1 MRSDLMKSGIHR
13 VSTRALLKGAG
24 YRQEDID
31 QPLIGVINAYSPS
44 FPGHM
49 GMDKLAKSVEEG
61 IWRAG
66 GTPLACSTIGV
77 CDGYCAGHEGMRWS
91 LPSRELIAD
100 SVETMAQAHRLDGVV
115 LITGCDKITPGM
127 LMAAARLDIPAILVN
142 SGPMLPGRLGE
153 MDLDLAALSRIRGQV
168 VKGEL
173 PASALPAIEEEACPG
188 WGSCAGMF
196 TANSMACLTEA
207 LGMALPGNGTIPA
220 VHAGRLRLARDSGE
234 RIVEMVLADRKP
246 SQIMTPAAFANAI
259 ASDMMIGCS
268 TNTLLHLPAVAGEL
282 GIPLSLREFDEASR
296 RVPNLCHLSPSGEQ
310 YLTDFH
316 RAGGMSALLR
326 QGLEGGFVDGSALT
340 VTGETLETVTQNARV
355 TGPEVIRPLS
365 RPYLAEGGLAVLYG
379 NIAPQGCV
387 IKTAACPPEMF
398 VFDGVAKVFDSEE
411 ETAAA
416 LREGKIQKGDLIVVR
431 YEGPKGGPGMREM
444 VHLTGLLLGLGLGKE
459 VALLTDGRFSGVSGG
474 ACFGHVS
481 PEAALGG
488 PIALVRTGDR
498 VRYSIPE
505 RRITMEVPEEE
516 LERRRGKLSPP
527 QKEIPK
533 GYLRRYAALVGPVAF
548 GAALADRKGGDE
560 WNLQCSKT
568 PGRASG
574 L

>member
-1 MRSDLMKSGIHR
+1 MRSDTMKRGIHR
-13 VSTRALLKGAG
+13 ISTRALLKGAG
-24 YRQEDID
+24 YRQGDID
-31 QPLIGVINAYSPS
+31 RPFIGVINAYSPA

-49 GMDKLAKSVEEG
+49 GMDKLTRAVEEG

-66 GTPLACSTIGV
+66 GTPLACTTIGV

-100 SVETMAQAHRLDGVV
+100 SIETMAQAHRLDGLV
-115 LITGCDKITPGM
+115 LVTGCDKITPGM
-127 LMAAARLDIPAILVN
+127 LMAAARLDLPAIVVN

-153 MDLDLAALSRIRGQV
+153 EDLDLAALGRIRGKV

-173 PASALPAIEEEACPG
+173 PETALPAIEEEACPG
-188 WGSCAGMF
+188 CGSCAGMF
-196 TANSMACLTEA
+196 TANSMGCLTEA

-220 VHAGRLRLARDSGE
+220 VHSGRLRLAKDSGE
-234 RIVEMVLADRKP
+234 RIVEMVLADRRP

-259 ASDMMIGCS
+259 AADLMIGCS
-268 TNTLLHLPAVAGEL
+268 TNTTLHLPAIAREL

-296 RVPNLCHLSPSGEQ
+296 RIPNLCHLSPSGSR

-326 QGLEGGFVDGSALT
+326 AGMEGGFVDGSALT
-340 VTGETLETVTQNARV
+340 VTGEALGDVIKDARA
-355 TGPEVIRPLS
+355 GDPEVIRPLD
-365 RPYLAEGGLAVLYG
+365 RPYLKEGGLAVLYG

-398 VFDGVAKVFDSEE
+398 TFEGIARVFDSEE
-411 ETAAA
+411 ATAAA
-416 LREGKIQKGDLIVVR
+416 LREGGIQKGDLIVVR

-444 VHLTGLLLGLGLGKE
+444 VHLTGLLLGMGLGKE

-474 ACFGHVS
+474 ASFGHIS

-488 PIALVRTGDR
+488 PIALVKTGDR
-498 VRYSIPE
+498 IRYSIPE
-505 RRITMEVPEEE
+505 RWITLDVAGEE
-516 LERRRGKLSPP
+516 LERRRRELVPP
-527 QKEIPK
+527 KREIPK
-533 GYLRRYAALVGPVAF
+533 GYLRRYAALVGPVAH
-548 GAALADRKGGDE
+548 GAVLDE
-560 WNLQCSKT
+560 
-568 PGRASG
+568 
-574 L
+574 

>member
-1 MRSDLMKSGIHR
+1 MRSDTMKRGIHR
-13 VSTRALLKGAG
+13 ISTRALLKGAG
-24 YRQEDID
+24 YRQGDID
-31 QPLIGVINAYSPS
+31 RPFIGVINAYSPA

-49 GMDKLAKSVEEG
+49 GMDKLTRAVEEG

-66 GTPLACSTIGV
+66 GTPLACTTIGV

-100 SVETMAQAHRLDGVV
+100 SIETMAQAHRLDGLV
-115 LITGCDKITPGM
+115 LVTGCDKITPGM
-127 LMAAARLDIPAILVN
+127 LMAAARLDLPAIVVN

-153 MDLDLAALSRIRGQV
+153 EDLDLAALGRIRGKV

-173 PASALPAIEEEACPG
+173 PETALPAIEEEACPG
-188 WGSCAGMF
+188 CGSCAGMF
-196 TANSMACLTEA
+196 TANSMGCLTEA

-220 VHAGRLRLARDSGE
+220 VHSGRLRLAKDSGE
-234 RIVEMVLADRKP
+234 RIVEMVLADRRP

-259 ASDMMIGCS
+259 AADLMIGCS
-268 TNTLLHLPAVAGEL
+268 TNTTLHLPAIAREL

-296 RVPNLCHLSPSGEQ
+296 RIPNLCHLSPSGSR

-326 QGLEGGFVDGSALT
+326 AGMEGGFVDGSALT
-340 VTGETLETVTQNARV
+340 VTGEALGDVIKDARA
-355 TGPEVIRPLS
+355 GDPEVIRPLD
-365 RPYLAEGGLAVLYG
+365 RPYLKEGGLAVLYG

-398 VFDGVAKVFDSEE
+398 TFEGIARVFDSEE
-411 ETAAA
+411 ATAAA
-416 LREGKIQKGDLIVVR
+416 LREGGIQKGDLIVVR

-444 VHLTGLLLGLGLGKE
+444 VHLTGLLLGMGLGKE

-474 ACFGHVS
+474 ASFGHIS

-488 PIALVRTGDR
+488 PIALVKTGDR
-498 VRYSIPE
+498 IRYSIPE
-505 RRITMEVPEEE
+505 RWITLDVAGEE
-516 LERRRGKLSPP
+516 LERRRRELVPP
-527 QKEIPK
+527 KREIPK
-533 GYLRRYAALVGPVAF
+533 GYLRRYAALVGPVAH
-548 GAALADRKGGDE
+548 GAVLE
-560 WNLQCSKT
+560 E
-568 PGRASG
+568 
-574 L
+574 

>member
-1 MRSDLMKSGIHR
+1 MRSDTMKRGIHR
-13 VSTRALLKGAG
+13 ISTRALLKGAG
-24 YRQEDID
+24 YRQGDID
-31 QPLIGVINAYSPS
+31 RPFIGVINAYSPA

-49 GMDKLAKSVEEG
+49 GMDKLTRAVEEG

-66 GTPLACSTIGV
+66 GTPLACTTIGV

-100 SVETMAQAHRLDGVV
+100 SIETMAQAHRLDGLV
-115 LITGCDKITPGM
+115 LVTGCDKITPGM
-127 LMAAARLDIPAILVN
+127 LMAAARLDLPAIVVN

-153 MDLDLAALSRIRGQV
+153 EDLDLAALGRIRGKV

-173 PASALPAIEEEACPG
+173 PETALPAIEEEACPG
-188 WGSCAGMF
+188 CGSCAGMF
-196 TANSMACLTEA
+196 TANSMGCLTEA

-220 VHAGRLRLARDSGE
+220 VHSGRLRLAKDSGE
-234 RIVEMVLADRKP
+234 RIVEMVLADRRP

-259 ASDMMIGCS
+259 AADLMIGCS
-268 TNTLLHLPAVAGEL
+268 TNTTLHLPAIAREL

-296 RVPNLCHLSPSGEQ
+296 RIPNLCHLSPSGSR

-326 QGLEGGFVDGSALT
+326 AGMEGGFVDGSVLT
-340 VTGETLETVTQNARV
+340 VTGEALGDVIKDARA
-355 TGPEVIRPLS
+355 GDPEVIRPLD
-365 RPYLAEGGLAVLYG
+365 RPYLKEGGLAVLYG

-398 VFDGVAKVFDSEE
+398 TFEGIARVFDSEE
-411 ETAAA
+411 ATAAA
-416 LREGKIQKGDLIVVR
+416 LREGGIQKGDLIVVR

-444 VHLTGLLLGLGLGKE
+444 VHLTGLLLGMGLGKE

-474 ACFGHVS
+474 ASFGHIS

-488 PIALVRTGDR
+488 PIALVKTGDR
-498 VRYSIPE
+498 IRYSIPE
-505 RRITMEVPEEE
+505 RWITLDVAGEE
-516 LERRRGKLSPP
+516 LERRRRELVPP
-527 QKEIPK
+527 KREIPK
-533 GYLRRYAALVGPVAF
+533 GYLRRYAALVGPVAH
-548 GAALADRKGGDE
+548 GAVLE
-560 WNLQCSKT
+560 E
-568 PGRASG
+568 
-574 L
+574 

>member
-1 MRSDLMKSGIHR
+1 MRSDTMKRGIHR
-13 VSTRALLKGAG
+13 ISTRALLKGAG
-24 YRQEDID
+24 YRQGDID
-31 QPLIGVINAYSPS
+31 RPFIGVINAYSPA

-49 GMDKLAKSVEEG
+49 GMDKLTRAVEEG

-66 GTPLACSTIGV
+66 GTPLACTTIGV

-100 SVETMAQAHRLDGVV
+100 SIETMAQAHRLDGLV
-115 LITGCDKITPGM
+115 LVTGCDKITPGM
-127 LMAAARLDIPAILVN
+127 LMAAARLDLPAIVVN

-153 MDLDLAALSRIRGQV
+153 EDLDLAALGRIRGKV

-173 PASALPAIEEEACPG
+173 PETALPAIEEEACPG
-188 WGSCAGMF
+188 CGSCAGMF
-196 TANSMACLTEA
+196 TANSMGCLTEA

-220 VHAGRLRLARDSGE
+220 VHSGRLRLAKDSGE
-234 RIVEMVLADRKP
+234 RIVEMVLADRRP

-259 ASDMMIGCS
+259 AADLMIGCS
-268 TNTLLHLPAVAGEL
+268 TNTTLHLPAIAREL

-296 RVPNLCHLSPSGEQ
+296 RIPNLCHLSPSGSR

-326 QGLEGGFVDGSALT
+326 AGMEGGFVDGSALT
-340 VTGETLETVTQNARV
+340 VTGEALGDVIKDARA
-355 TGPEVIRPLS
+355 GDPEVIRPLD
-365 RPYLAEGGLAVLYG
+365 RPYLKEGGLAVLYG

-398 VFDGVAKVFDSEE
+398 TFEGIARVFDSEE
-411 ETAAA
+411 ATAAA
-416 LREGKIQKGDLIVVR
+416 LQEGGIQKGDLIVVR

-444 VHLTGLLLGLGLGKE
+444 VHLTGLLLGMGLGKE

-474 ACFGHVS
+474 ASFGHIS

-488 PIALVRTGDR
+488 PIALVKTGDR
-498 VRYSIPE
+498 IRYSIPE
-505 RRITMEVPEEE
+505 RWITLDVAGEE
-516 LERRRGKLSPP
+516 LERRRRELVPP
-527 QKEIPK
+527 KREIPK
-533 GYLRRYAALVGPVAF
+533 GYLRRYAALVGPVAH
-548 GAALADRKGGDE
+548 GAVLE
-560 WNLQCSKT
+560 E
-568 PGRASG
+568 
-574 L
+574 

>member
-1 MRSDLMKSGIHR
+1 MRSDAMKTGTHR

-24 YRQEDID
+24 YRQKDIES
-31 QPLIGVINAYSPS
+31 PFIGIINAYSPA

-49 GMDKLAKSVEEG
+49 GMDRLTQSVEAG

-66 GTPLACSTIGV
+66 GTPLVCSTIGV
-77 CDGYCAGHEGMRWS
+77 CDGYCAGHGGMRWS

-100 SVETMAQAHRLDGVV
+100 SVETMAQAHRLDGLV
-115 LITGCDKITPGM
+115 LVTGCDKITPGM
-127 LMAAARLDIPAILVN
+127 LMAAARLDIPAIVVN

-153 MDLDLAALSRIRGQV
+153 ADLDLAALSHIRGKV

-173 PASALPAIEEEACPG
+173 PETALPAVEEEACPG
-188 WGSCAGMF
+188 AGSCAGMF
-196 TANSMACLTEA
+196 TANSMGCLTEA

-220 VHAGRLRLARDSGE
+220 VHAGRLRLAKDSGE
-234 RIVEMVLADRKP
+234 RIVEMVLADRRP
-246 SQIMTPAAFANAI
+246 SRIMTPAAFANGI
-259 ASDMMIGCS
+259 AADMMIGCS
-268 TNTLLHLPAVAGEL
+268 TNTLLHLPAIAGEL

-296 RVPNLCHLSPSGEQ
+296 QIPNLCHLSPSGKHF
-310 YLTDFH
+310 LTDFH

-326 QGLEGGFVDGSALT
+326 QGLDGGFVDGSALT
-340 VTGETLETVTQNARV
+340 VTGETLEAVTRNARV
-355 TGPEVIRPLS
+355 TDPEVIRPLS
-365 RPYLAEGGLAVLYG
+365 RPYLAEGGLAILSG
-379 NIAPQGCV
+379 NLAPQGCV

-398 VFDGVAKVFDSEE
+398 TFDGVARVFDSEE

-416 LREGKIQKGDLIVVR
+416 LREGKIQKGEMIVVR

-488 PIALVRTGDR
+488 PVALIHTGDR

-505 RRITMEVPEEE
+505 RRIDLEVPEEE
-516 LERRRGKLSPP
+516 LERRRREFSPP
-527 QKEIPK
+527 RKEIPK

-548 GAALADRKGGDE
+548 GAALNENKGGD
-560 WNLQCSKT
+560 
-568 PGRASG
+568 
-574 L
+574 

>member
-1 MRSDLMKSGIHR
+1 
-13 VSTRALLKGAG
+13 
-24 YRQEDID
+24 
-31 QPLIGVINAYSPS
+31 
-44 FPGHM
+44 
-49 GMDKLAKSVEEG
+49 
-61 IWRAG
+61 
-66 GTPLACSTIGV
+66 
-77 CDGYCAGHEGMRWS
+77 
-91 LPSRELIAD
+91 
-100 SVETMAQAHRLDGVV
+100 
-115 LITGCDKITPGM
+115 
-127 LMAAARLDIPAILVN
+127 
-142 SGPMLPGRLGE
+142 
-153 MDLDLAALSRIRGQV
+153 
-168 VKGEL
+168 
-173 PASALPAIEEEACPG
+173 
-188 WGSCAGMF
+188 
-196 TANSMACLTEA
+196 
-207 LGMALPGNGTIPA
+207 
-220 VHAGRLRLARDSGE
+220 
-234 RIVEMVLADRKP
+234 
-246 SQIMTPAAFANAI
+246 
-259 ASDMMIGCS
+259 
-268 TNTLLHLPAVAGEL
+268 
-282 GIPLSLREFDEASR
+282 
-296 RVPNLCHLSPSGEQ
+296 
-310 YLTDFH
+310 
-316 RAGGMSALLR
+316 
-326 QGLEGGFVDGSALT
+326 
-340 VTGETLETVTQNARV
+340 
-355 TGPEVIRPLS
+355 
-365 RPYLAEGGLAVLYG
+365 
-379 NIAPQGCV
+379 
-387 IKTAACPPEMF
+387 MF

-548 GAALADRKGGDE
+548 GVALNENKGGDE